1 MKRKLWYILSGKN
14 ISGPALAVIRLSL
27 ILSCALLTLSLLTA
41 VWAGPLTA
49 RSVFACRLSADLYR
63 APQGVLLA
71 GFVGA
76 LIIDSVIKEG
86 R

>member
-1 MKRKLWYILSGKN
+1 MKRKLLYILSGRN
-14 ISGPALAVIRLSL
+14 ISKPALLVIRVSL
-27 ILSCALLTLSLLTA
+27 ILSCALLAFSLLIA

-49 RSVFACRLSADLYR
+49 RSVCIYRLSADLYR

-76 LIIDSVIKEG
+76 LIIDSLIKEG

>member
-1 MKRKLWYILSGKN
+1 MRGRLKKFLSGGN
-14 ISGPALAVIRLSL
+14 ISKSALSLIRYSL
-27 ILSCALLTLSLLTA
+27 ILSCALLVLSLLLT

-49 RSVFACRLSADLYR
+49 RNIYIHRLAADLYR

-71 GFVGA
+71 AFVGA
-76 LIIDSVIKEG
+76 LIIDTAIKEG